1 MPEKRK
7 DITVGD
13 LFCKAN
19 STNWVWKVA
28 EFVTPAGHMPHVRLV
43 RTNYPSD
50 IRMFALA
57 ALKDKRLFVQANGTQ
72 RRIEPRVTVQ
82 ELPVDPQSETT
93 RSASAA

>member
-72 RRIEPRVTVQ
+72 RRIEPRVSVQ